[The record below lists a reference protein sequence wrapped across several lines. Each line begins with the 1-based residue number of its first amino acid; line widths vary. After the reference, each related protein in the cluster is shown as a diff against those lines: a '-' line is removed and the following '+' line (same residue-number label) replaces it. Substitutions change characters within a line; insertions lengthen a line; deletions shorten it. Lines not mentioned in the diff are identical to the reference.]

1 MPRSVLRIGTRSSAV
16 ALAQA
21 ESVRRAVQQI
31 ITRRNFELVPV
42 TNDADEAGLPGGR
55 AQVIAEIRK
64 GIADNKIDLAVHN
77 ASDLPVAG
85 PAQVVLSAIT
95 ERIDPREALVTRR
108 GSGLNSLKPGT
119 RVGVT
124 SSLRAAQVLAMRRGL
139 TPVRIGGTLDIR
151 LRALTAGEVEALVLP
166 IAGLKRLGREGRA
179 VEILPID
186 MVLPPAGQ
194 GFLAVECRINDK
206 DMRAALGQV
215 QHDLSRRAFDAE
227 RTFFLEMGG
236 DHEAPIGALAKLD
249 GPMIKLRGIVCSPDG
264 SRIVREIEIGD
275 DPVKVGQSL
284 ADRMMQAGAAELL
297 AMAPTSA

>member
-1 MPRSVLRIGTRSSAV
+1 VPRSVLRIGTRSSAV

-42 TNDADEAGLPGGR
+42 TSDDDEAGLPGGR
-55 AQVIAEIRK
+55 GQVIAEIRR

-77 ASDLPVAG
+77 ACDLPVQG
-85 PAQVVLSAIT
+85 PSQVVLAGIT

-108 GSGLNSLKPGT
+108 GSGLGTLRPGT

-124 SSLRAAQVLAMRRGL
+124 SALRAAQVLAMRRGL

-166 IAGLKRLGREGRA
+166 IAGLKRLGRESRA

-186 MVLPPAGQ
+186 MVMPFSGQ
-194 GFLAVECRINDK
+194 GFLAMECRINDK
-206 DMRAALGQV
+206 DMRAALAQV

-236 DHEAPIGALAKLD
+236 DHEAPIGTLAKLD
-249 GPMIKLRGIVCSPDG
+249 GPMVKLRGVVCSPDG
-264 SRIVREIEIGD
+264 STIIRDVEIGD
-275 DPVKVGQSL
+275 DPAKVGRSL
-284 ADRMMQAGAAELL
+284 ADRMMQAGAAEVL
-297 AMAPTSA
+297 AMAPIAV

>member
-21 ESVRRAVQQI
+21 ESVRRDVQQI

-42 TNDADEAGLPGGR
+42 TDDADDAGLPGGR
-55 AQVIAEIRK
+55 AAVIGRIRQ
-64 GIADNKIDLAVHN
+64 GIADNKIDLAVHT
-77 ASDLPVAG
+77 ATDLPVHG
-85 PAQVVLSAIT
+85 PVQVVLAAIT

-124 SSLRAAQVLAMRRGL
+124 SALRGAQVRAMSRGL
-139 TPVRIGGTLDIR
+139 VPVRIGGTLDLR
-151 LRALTAGEVEALVLP
+151 LRALTAGEVEALVMP
-166 IAGLKRLGREGRA
+166 IAGLKRLGRESRA

-186 MVLPPAGQ
+186 MSMPAPGQ

-206 DMRAALGQV
+206 DMRAALAQV
-215 QHDLSRRAFDAE
+215 QHEASRRAFDAE
-227 RTFFLEMGG
+227 RAFYLDMGG
-236 DHEAPIGALAKLD
+236 DPELAVGAVAKLD
-249 GPMIKLRGIVCSPDG
+249 GPMVKLRGVVASPDG
-264 SRIVREIEIGD
+264 ATILREIEIGD

-284 ADRMMQAGAAELL
+284 ADRMMAAGAADLL
-297 AMAPTSA
+297 AREPVA